1 MLSPKRKDIYK
12 AIQNIILIRDRLALE
27 KQSRF
32 DNQYLQVQENAKAI
46 TERHEDLS
54 RIPIGMPDAVPKKTW
69 RKKKDRG
76 KADARGLTAAEA
88 SDKDRQERE
97 RLAKIAGK
105 ARVTS
110 EDAAGEVDDGIY
122 TWDSL
127 TPKVGESQGGTTI
140 TVAPKA
146 PMRLPPPPERS
157 PSLSPAPADLPP
169 STAPARLPEP
179 GQKRKR
185 APINRYTEGR

>member
-1 MLSPKRKDIYK
+1 
-12 AIQNIILIRDRLALE
+12 
-27 KQSRF
+27 
-32 DNQYLQVQENAKAI
+32 
-46 TERHEDLS
+46 
-54 RIPIGMPDAVPKKTW
+54 MPDTVPKKTW

-76 KADARGLTAAEA
+76 KTDTRGLTAAEA

-110 EDAAGEVDDGIY
+110 EDTAGEVNERIY
-122 TWDSL
+122 TLDSV

-146 PMRLPPPPERS
+146 AIHSIPPPERS
-157 PSLSPAPADLPP
+157 
-169 STAPARLPEP
+169 
-179 GQKRKR
+179 
-185 APINRYTEGR
+185 